1 MRSIKIIGAA
11 ALIAA
16 ACTGAS
22 ATLTWYKTF
31 DDMYN
36 PKSDSAITQSRCALC
51 HTTPAGTDGLNCYGK
66 MLEKK
71 KIEPASLKAVEKKDA
86 DKDGFSNIA
95 EIKAGTLPGDPKSK
109 PRKR

>member
-1 MRSIKIIGAA
+1 MRSIRIIGTA
-11 ALIAA
+11 ALVITAGTAA
-16 ACTGAS
+16 T
-22 ATLTWYKTF
+22 ATLTWTKTF
-31 DDMYN
+31 NDLYH
-36 PKSDSAITQSRCALC
+36 PKPESAIIKARCALC

-71 KIEPASLKAVEKKDA
+71 KIESASLKAVEKKDA